1 MDVFV
6 PLACHAGYFVLQP
19 WQDQHKLVVL
29 MDEMVLYYNKTSQT
43 ISPAEIKK
51 GGVYA
56 AKLDKK

>member
-1 MDVFV
+1 
-6 PLACHAGYFVLQP
+6 
-19 WQDQHKLVVL
+19 